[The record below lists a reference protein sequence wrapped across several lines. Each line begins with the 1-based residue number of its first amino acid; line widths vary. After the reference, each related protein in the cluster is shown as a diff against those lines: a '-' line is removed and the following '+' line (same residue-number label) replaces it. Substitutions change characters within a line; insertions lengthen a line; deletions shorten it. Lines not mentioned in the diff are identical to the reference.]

1 LDAVEAADM
10 PDDQVE
16 EDDGLSPDGK
26 SRRNTVQ
33 FSRHHDINDDA
44 DADDGDST
52 SEAPSSDE
60 QDEPDNDNDV

>member
-10 PDDQVE
+10 PHDQVE

-26 SRRNTVQ
+26 SCRNTVQ
-33 FSRHHDINDDA
+33 FSRHHDINGDD